1 MFYYECFKCNH
12 RTKQKIEM
20 KRHFERKFKCTKNIE
35 SYKYSDNEIYDI
47 SITKKYSNNNNNILN
62 ENQSK
67 HVDINIININPNQ
80 EDEIKSTIET
90 EKNDEDINKYKCNKC
105 NYTFKNKSNLNRH
118 LKNNK
123 CNIQSLTNITNNTLN
138 QQNIININLKLIK
151 PFDDE
156 WDVSM
161 IDNTLKNILVLSNM
175 KYTKTLEQILNNDV
189 NLNVIIE
196 DESDTG
202 IVYKNNTE
210 KFKPMTLNDIIDKS
224 MDKLHKQLQSFHS
237 DLKESNYFDIKDEY
251 LEDEKNMIEEKYN
264 EFKKNKEIQLK
275 VKEYITNIY
284 NTKKNET
291 LKIYQ
296 EILNNDN
303 LIEGY

>member
-1 MFYYECFKCNH
+1 MFYYECFRCNH
-12 RTKQKIEM
+12 LTKQKIEM
-20 KRHFERKFKCTKNIE
+20 KRHFERKFKCAKNVE
-35 SYKYSDNEIYDI
+35 SYKYTDNEIYDI
-47 SITKKYSNNNNNILN
+47 SMIRKYSDDDSILN
-62 ENQSK
+62 K
-67 HVDINIININPNQ
+67 NIIHINLNK
-80 EDEIKSTIET
+80 EDKIESKLEENT
-90 EKNDEDINKYKCNKC
+90 NKYKCNKC
-105 NYTFKNKSNLNRH
+105 NYIFKNKSNLNRH

-123 CNIQSLTNITNNTLN
+123 CNINLLTNITNNTLN

-151 PFDDE
+151 PFDDD

-237 DLKESNYFDIKDEY
+237 DLKTHNYFDIKDKY
-251 LEDEKNMIEEKYN
+251 LEDEKNIIEEKYN
-264 EFKKNKEIQLK
+264 EFKKNKEVQLK

-296 EILNNDN
+296 EILNDDN